1 MAWTT
6 PRCWSTGE
14 VVTATLLNQQIK
26 GNMDLTAPAKLTSAG
41 DMLYST
47 GANATARLAKGTNG
61 NCT

>member
-47 GANATARLAKGTNG
+47 GANATARLA
-61 NCT
+61 